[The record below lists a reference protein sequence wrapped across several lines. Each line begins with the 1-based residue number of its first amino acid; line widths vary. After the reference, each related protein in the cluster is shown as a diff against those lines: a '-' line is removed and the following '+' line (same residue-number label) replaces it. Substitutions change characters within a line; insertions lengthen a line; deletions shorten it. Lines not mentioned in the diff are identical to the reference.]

1 MSLSPE
7 LMRRELYSYYPGS
20 AWKLKV
26 DNMSDKQVAAVLIRL
41 QSSKKRQ
48 HGKTR
53 INESGPN

>member
-7 LMRRELYSYYPGS
+7 LIRRELYSYYPGS

-26 DNMSDKQVAAVLIRL
+26 DSMSDKQAAAVLIRL
-41 QSSKKRQ
+41 QSSKKSK

-53 INESGPN
+53 INEPRSY